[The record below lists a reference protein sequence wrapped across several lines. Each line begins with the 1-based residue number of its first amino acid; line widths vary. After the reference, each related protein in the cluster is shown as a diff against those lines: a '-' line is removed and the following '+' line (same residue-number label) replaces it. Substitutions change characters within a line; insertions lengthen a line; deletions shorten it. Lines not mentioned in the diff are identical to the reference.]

1 MREFQERK
9 KQQAN
14 LHRFLS
20 SKWTLIFFLILLI
33 LLIKGNIRI
42 FKNYLH
48 VKEKYNQDLQYYED
62 LKKRELELNR
72 DIERL
77 KTEDGLD
84 YLIRKK
90 LDVSRENERVIKI
103 IDKQQ

>member
-14 LHRFLS
+14 LQRFLS
-20 SKWTLIFFLILLI
+20 SKWTLVFLLILLI

-48 VKEKYNQDLQYYED
+48 VREKYNED
-62 LKKRELELNR
+62 LKFYEELKRREMQLNR

-77 KTEDGLD
+77 KTEEGLD
-84 YLIRKK
+84 YEIRKK

-103 IDKQQ
+103 IDKR